1 MTKKV
6 KEPPTHEEFEASLK
20 GEAPAKKAFNKDT
33 VALTTVAC
41 KDGSYKV
48 LQIEVDSEGMT
59 TGEVK
64 VIETAATKYEAAE
77 KFKLAVVKNG
87 LI

>member
-1 MTKKV
+1 MTKKT
-6 KEPPTHEEFEASLK
+6 KETPTHEEFEASLK
-20 GEAPAKKAFNKDT
+20 GEDTKKAFKADT

-48 LQIEVDSEGMT
+48 LEIEVDSEGMT
-59 TGEVK
+59 TGQVK
-64 VIETAATKYEAAE
+64 VLETAASKYEAAE
-77 KFKLAVVKNG
+77 KFKLAVVRNG